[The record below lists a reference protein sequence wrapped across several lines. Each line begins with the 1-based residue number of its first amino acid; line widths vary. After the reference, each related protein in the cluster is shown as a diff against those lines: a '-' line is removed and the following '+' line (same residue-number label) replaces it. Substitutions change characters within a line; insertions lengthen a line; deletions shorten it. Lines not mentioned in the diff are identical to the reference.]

1 MWLFVHLIA
10 CHVLIPHSA
19 TYVSKDILVLLM
31 DNAYH
36 VYHRVNFALKIIIIF
51 VWIVE
56 WVSTVVSLKFALDV
70 HQTVYNVQHL
80 DAKFVKLAIFSI
92 SN

>member
-19 TYVSKDILVLLM
+19 TYANRDILVLLM
-31 DNAYH
+31 ASVYH
-36 VYHRVNFALKIIIIF
+36 AYHRVNFALKIIIIF

-56 WVSTVVSLKFALDV
+56 WVSTVVSLKFVLDV